1 MKEALD
7 EKANGAAALSYGL
20 HTQSCWFG
28 KEVVSH
34 PIVIFG
40 SSRSRGDTWRAIC
53 ALNAT
58 KPQLPVVDLNE
69 LNMSCYDYEHNN
81 QQDDYLPLMHKVV
94 QHDPIV
100 LATPVYWYTMS
111 AIMKIFIDRLTDLL
125 TIRKDLGRK
134 LAKKRV
140 YVLASY
146 GGSSTE
152 GFEYVFRNTCDYMD
166 MIYKGCFFYY
176 SGDSSVLK
184 KNNDDILLFRK
195 RIDCE

>member
-1 MKEALD
+1 M
-7 EKANGAAALSYGL
+7 SR
-20 HTQSCWFG
+20 
-28 KEVVSH
+28 
-34 PIVIFG
+34 PIIIFG

-58 KPQLPVVDLNE
+58 NPQLPVVDLNE
-69 LNMSCYDYEHNN
+69 LKMSCYDYEHSN
-81 QQDDYLPLMHKVV
+81 QQDDYLPLMERVV

-134 LAKKRV
+134 LAKKHV

-176 SGDSSVLK
+176 SGDNSILS
-184 KNNDDILLFRK
+184 KNNDSISLFRK
-195 RIDCE
+195 RIDCESTATA